1 MKSAD
6 EIVRALQNYASD
18 CGADEACFQCTVAW
32 MCDELGGNAPKIIA
46 NTVERLQSKLA
57 AYEDTGLSPDEIPR
71 WIAVGERLPDPK
83 DMKHIQV
90 FVIQKSTITGRPNIM
105 SVARWNG
112 TDWVRR
118 GVEIA
123 RVTHWAYLPQPPKD
137 GAK

>member
-1 MKSAD
+1 MKRLTNTGDVHAD
-6 EIVRALQNYASD
+6 
-18 CGADEACFQCTVAW
+18 
-32 MCDELGGNAPKIIA
+32 GNRSYYE
-46 NTVERLQSKLA
+46 VYDRLA
-57 AYEDTGLSPDEIPR
+57 AYEDTGLSPDEIPH